1 MTIINIETRQ
11 KEHFFKIAKNFPF
24 DIKDVLLHALQYFYA
39 IRHDG
44 RIPQP
49 PEYNPILLYDVLSCF
64 DPYIMNGSQTRQLIP
79 NSNEQWVQWPSF
91 IGLQRTKIFIDEVL
105 IPRRIL
111 FKDILSKLEGYN
123 PINALDRQDI
133 LSKYL
138 MYAKEDISDN
148 EIILNIVN
156 NKTNKLKRV
165 HIKDLRRVCI
175 LLSALPGTFPK
186 ILGYDRNKLKIDGRP
201 RTEFD
206 KDEIFKWLDD
216 AAGMPF
222 HDDNV
227 YEILKRTGVLD
238 TKIYNIG

>member
-1 MTIINIETRQ
+1 MTVTDIETRQ
-11 KEHFFKIAKNFPF
+11 KEHFFKVAKDFPF
-24 DIKDVLLHALQYFYA
+24 DMKDVILHALQYFYT

-64 DPYIMNGSQTRQLIP
+64 DPYIMNGSQTRQLLP

-91 IGLQRTKIFIDEVL
+91 TGLKRTRIFIDEVL
-105 IPRRIL
+105 IPRLAL
-111 FKDILSKLEGYN
+111 FKSVLNENYN
-123 PINALDRQDI
+123 PYNALDRQDI
-133 LSKYL
+133 LSKAL

-156 NKTNKLKRV
+156 NKTNRLKRIYV
-165 HIKDLRRVCI
+165 KDLRRVCI

-186 ILGYDRNKLKIDGRP
+186 ILGYDRNSLKIDGKD

-206 KDEIFKWLDD
+206 KDEVFKWLDD
-216 AAGMPF
+216 ASNMPF
-222 HDDNV
+222 YDNNV
-227 YEILKRTGVLD
+227 YEIFKRTGILD